1 MQTWWWLALG
11 AVILLA
17 LTATLVDGTGR
28 LSRRRAGASAVRV
41 PRPGEIWWVMT
52 AADEPSHGRAG
63 PASGGE
69 PEHGEA
75 PGAVWPGLV
84 LAVGGDAADA
94 RVAPLSSAPEGPR
107 RPGAVRLPPGTFGDG
122 PCWLEAAELR
132 GVPRRDLRQRAGTV
146 APAVWED
153 VRHLAG

>member
-1 MQTWWWLALG
+1 METWWWLALG
-11 AVILLA
+11 AVVLLA

-28 LSRRRAGASAVRV
+28 LNRRRAASAALRV

-52 AADEPSHGRAG
+52 TADSPDG
-63 PASGGE
+63 PADG
-69 PEHGEA
+69 
-75 PGAVWPGLV
+75 GAVWPGLV
-84 LAVGGDAADA
+84 LAAGTDAADA

-107 RPGAVRLPPGTFGDG
+107 RPGAVPLPSGTFGDG

-146 APAVWED
+146 APALWDE

>member
-1 MQTWWWLALG
+1 METWWWLALG

-28 LSRRRAGASAVRV
+28 LHRRRATSAALRV

-52 AADEPSHGRAG
+52 AADD
-63 PASGGE
+63 PADGAAAQSGTG
-69 PEHGEA
+69 GGA
-75 PGAVWPGLV
+75 SGAVWPGLV
-84 LAVGGDAADA
+84 LAAGTDAADA

-107 RPGAVRLPPGTFGDG
+107 RPGAVPLPSGTFGDD
-122 PCWLEAAELR
+122 PCWLEAADLR

-146 APAVWED
+146 APALWDE